1 MTNNNDLDRQ
11 LQQLEAAAQSQTAAY
26 ESSRNQL
33 YQNIVDAYLWWRA
46 AEQQGDY
53 LKQLYDE
60 RGIRTRRK
68 PSNQP
73 NFYPLVRM
81 IWQMDVKKH
90 ASTISNWSKSL
101 LALHET
107 YAEKPHL
114 FSNDARTAL
123 INHIHDMGGLGE
135 LRGERRMT
143 AQELA
148 DEEEAA
154 DFEEQD
160 GRGRKTGSTGNAA
173 VFNNKVE
180 HAKSVKPKASLPA
193 FASAVTNS
201 DDFVVML
208 ARRNNETG
216 ELEVV
221 GSNYT
226 DDLIDTALL
235 ACTDID
241 RAGVTPSLRL
251 IAEALQPHT
260 VPAPLEKYRKRF
272 FDLSSTVTRTDRHGK
287 TVHVPC
293 NTTLLVRPAQKDIV
307 VTKTP
312 YKTTA
317 VTHVIPKRMQL
328 HDGNSLV
335 LRGSDRSWIEREL
348 INSQK
353 LSLYTAEP
361 KDRLI
366 ENSTDRLT
374 RYSLH
379 LNSEATHHKRSIYFY
394 DCEEMPE
401 ESIVGMMIDPETR
414 FKSSWR
420 VTANAQWFAEFD
432 ANCVQHWITRIR
444 SFFNKPQSRKI
455 ALHFSESSVRFDYW
469 WDAKNKSF
477 SEQKQFEL
485 GKAAQAKISTSTPTI
500 NLYPKDAMLL
510 FSAIATLPLDKHD
523 IVMRGNASGMML
535 EYETDLARYQ
545 SYLPAYEQYTDLPE
559 QA

>member
-1 MTNNNDLDRQ
+1 MANPSELNA
-11 LQQLEAAAQSQTAAY
+11 QLEQLETAAQSQTAAY

-33 YQNIVDAYLWWRA
+33 YQNIVDAYLWWRDA
-46 AEQQGDY
+46 DQQGDY

-81 IWQMDVKKH
+81 IWQMDVKSH

-107 YAEKPHL
+107 YTENPTL
-114 FSNDARTAL
+114 FSNEPRSSL
-123 INHIHDMGGLGE
+123 INHIHDMGGLGD

-143 AQELA
+143 PQELEA
-148 DEEEAA
+148 EEEAG
-154 DFEEQD
+154 DFDEQET
-160 GRGRKTGSTGNAA
+160 RGRKAGSTGNDA
-173 VFNNKVE
+173 VFENRANR
-180 HAKSVKPKASLPA
+180 AKTVKPKASLPA

-208 ARRNNETG
+208 ARRNIETG

-221 GSNYT
+221 GSNYSE
-226 DDLIDTALL
+226 DLIDSALL

-241 RAGVTPSLRL
+241 RASVTPSLRL

-260 VPAPLEKYRKRF
+260 LPAKLEKYRKRF
-272 FDLSSTVTRTDRHGK
+272 FDASQTVTRTDSTGK

-293 NTTLLVRPAQKDIV
+293 NTTLLVRPSHNDLV

-312 YKTTA
+312 FKTTA
-317 VTHVIPKRMQL
+317 VTHVIPKRMRL
-328 HDGNSLV
+328 HEGGELV
-335 LRGSDRSWIEREL
+335 LRGADRSWIEREL
-348 INSQK
+348 INNQK
-353 LSLYTAEP
+353 LALYSAEP
-361 KDRLI
+361 NNRLV
-366 ENSTDRLT
+366 ENSSDKLT

-379 LNSEATHHKRSIYFY
+379 LNSDATQHKRSIYFY
-394 DCEEMPE
+394 ECAEMPE
-401 ESIVGMMIDPETR
+401 ESITGMMLDEHAR

-420 VTANAQWFAEFD
+420 ITANAQWFAEFD
-432 ANCVQHWITRIR
+432 ANCVQHWIAKIR
-444 SFFNKPQSRKI
+444 SFFNKPQSRKV
-455 ALHFSESSVRFDYW
+455 ALHFSENHVRFDYW
-469 WDAKNKSF
+469 WDEKSGTF
-477 SEQKQFEL
+477 SETNEFKL
-485 GKAAQAKISTSTPTI
+485 GNAAQAKLSTSTPSL

-523 IVMRGNASGMML
+523 IVMRGNKSGML
-535 EYETDLARYQ
+535 IEYETDLARYQ
-545 SYLPAYEQYTDLPE
+545 SFLPAYEQYADNKELV
-559 QA
+559 